1 MRQPTLMPSLP
12 GVDVQASAMPLY
24 SGVCEGAS
32 PNNADAPKSQIVIN
46 ARQAFIENLGLSG
59 GKRVLGKQQAKLV

>member
-12 GVDVQASAMPLY
+12 GIEAQASARPPY

-32 PNNADAPKSQIVIN
+32 LINPDAPKSQIVIN
-46 ARQAFIENLGLSG
+46 ARLAFIEHLGLSG
-59 GKRVLGKQQAKLV
+59 GERVLEKQQAKLV